1 MALRVCVIGAG
12 PAGMTAASVAAQNG
26 FQTVLI
32 EHGERV
38 GRKILLTG
46 NGKCNFTN
54 LHLDESC
61 YHAGTEK
68 FAARALS
75 HFGADDAVRWFRT
88 LGIEPLERPLT
99 TIHDALTG
107 PIPILVTAGSVAMGG
122 MSWAMGWEQ
131 QVMMRC
137 VKGAGGGAIAIGAG
151 KFMESVL
158 GQGDSGCL
166 F

>member
-1 MALRVCVIGAG
+1 MSCKEMMQRGIHSICGITRKDVRSFLGDNWPFLLRVGLYTI
-12 PAGMTAASVAAQNG
+12 PAIFPATSA
-26 FQTVLI
+26 
-32 EHGERV
+32 
-38 GRKILLTG
+38 
-46 NGKCNFTN
+46 
-54 LHLDESC
+54 
-61 YHAGTEK
+61 
-68 FAARALS
+68 FAAGS
-75 HFGADDAVRWFRT
+75 V
-88 LGIEPLERPLT
+88 GIEPLEKPLT

-107 PIPILVTAGSVAMGG
+107 PIPILVTAGAVAMGG

-158 GQGDSGCL
+158 GEGDSGCL

>member
-88 LGIEPLERPLT
+88 LGIEPLENRCAGAHRLQREAHYQEAGRGIPRA
-99 TIHDALTG
+99 DRSRDDRCG
-107 PIPILVTAGSVAMGG
+107 PHHS
-122 MSWAMGWEQ
+122 
-131 QVMMRC
+131 
-137 VKGAGGGAIAIGAG
+137 GGGLPGGVIDRIGR
-151 KFMESVL
+151 KRV
-158 GQGDSGCL
+158 
-166 F
+166 

>member
-1 MALRVCVIGAG
+1 M
-12 PAGMTAASVAAQNG
+12 
-26 FQTVLI
+26 
-32 EHGERV
+32 
-38 GRKILLTG
+38 
-46 NGKCNFTN
+46 
-54 LHLDESC
+54 SC
-61 YHAGTEK
+61 KKLVKKHM
-68 FAARALS
+68 
-75 HFGADDAVRWFRT
+75 DAVRGITKKDVKSFLGDSWPFLLRVGLYT
-88 LGIEPLERPLT
+88 IPAVFPATSAFAAGSVGIEPLERPLT

>member
-1 MALRVCVIGAG
+1 MPCKKLLKHHLDAIRGITRKDVKSFLGDSWPFLLRVGLYTI
-12 PAGMTAASVAAQNG
+12 PAVFPATSA
-26 FQTVLI
+26 
-32 EHGERV
+32 
-38 GRKILLTG
+38 
-46 NGKCNFTN
+46 
-54 LHLDESC
+54 
-61 YHAGTEK
+61 
-68 FAARALS
+68 FAAGS
-75 HFGADDAVRWFRT
+75 V
-88 LGIEPLERPLT
+88 GIEPLERPLT